1 MLFYRKY
8 EHNTSY
14 IDRFVIRNHI
24 KNPPLSDFY
33 DLRVVREEPEAPF
46 AQTAASPILPK
57 RRRTTSAATFQSRSL
72 RKTSP
77 PISIRAVRTCPKN
90 SKKKRESRFPTLSK
104 KKNFK
109 KAATCWRTRKTACR
123 HRLLSRLLLP
133 KPLYPRLQKVSLPH
147 SAGIPPQTRLR
158 LTEGVCVR
166 NFHKAAR
173 SASGRENNDAAISR
187 RKRKQRS

>member
-1 MLFYRKY
+1 MICGKY
-8 EHNTSY
+8 EKS
-14 IDRFVIRNHI
+14 
-24 KNPPLSDFY
+24 
-33 DLRVVREEPEAPF
+33 
-46 AQTAASPILPK
+46 
-57 RRRTTSAATFQSRSL
+57 RRRRLHRRRQVQSCQRGGELHPPPHFRAGHCGRHRRPSL
-72 RKTSP
+72 YEPSVPVQKIQRRNGRVDFRLYPKRKTSRGLP
-77 PISIRAVRTCPKN
+77 PAGAH
-90 SKKKRESRFPTLSK
+90 E
-104 KKNFK
+104 
-109 KAATCWRTRKTACR
+109 KTACR

-173 SASGRENNDAAISR
+173 SASGRENNGAAISR